1 MKKKEIPARSFRL
14 IRGITHTHTHT
25 HTRNIKEEA
34 KNLYLSLIF
43 LKVTNFKAGTDKE
56 DESY

>member
-1 MKKKEIPARSFRL
+1 MEL
-14 IRGITHTHTHT
+14 HTHTHT

-34 KNLYLSLIF
+34 ENLYLSLIF

-56 DESY
+56 DES

>member
-14 IRGITHTHTHT
+14 IRGITHTHT